1 MGNARVIARNSALL
15 AGAYGV
21 TKIFSVAL
29 TAVAARVL
37 GPGGYGLYA
46 MGSAFVEVGRILAG
60 GGVPLIVTRE
70 VAKQRASS
78 PRIAAHASL
87 LEVLA
92 GAAVYLLVLAA
103 IVVIGYPRE
112 VLFCAILLGS
122 AILLENQSD
131 IVDAV
136 FNGHENVVPSARA
149 FAVGAVVHFG
159 SGTAALLGGLGL
171 YGYCCAAIVGFAARY
186 VVLQFSGWRAG
197 VIARGRSDIERD
209 ELVRLGK
216 MAAPLLGAMVV
227 SLMFHR
233 MDILMLGRMVDEA
246 EVGRYGAAVRII
258 DVLVLMPRVMATAAF
273 PAMRRTLDAEGREL
287 TAMLVAKALRL
298 TLLLCSAVALSV
310 WILAP
315 WALLWVTGREFVSA
329 TPTLRILAFGVLMQ
343 AASYVFARL
352 LVALE
357 RERDFLLIGIL
368 SLLCNFTLNLVW
380 IPRYGID
387 GAALAT
393 VLSYVL
399 NSLLY
404 YGYSFAQGVRVPLLR
419 ASAGNLAA
427 FFAALVVGYRLSNAK
442 SLAEAGSQFLLP
454 STIAAML
461 LTWLLVA
468 ILLRALGWRDL
479 SVLREMLRR
488 SP

>member
-37 GPGGYGLYA
+37 GPGGYGFYA

-70 VAKQRASS
+70 VAKDRPQSA
-78 PRIAAHASL
+78 RIAAHASL
-87 LEVLA
+87 LELIA
-92 GAAVYLLVLAA
+92 GAVVYVLVLAA

-112 VLFCAILLGS
+112 VLFCTIVLGS
-122 AILLENQSD
+122 ALWLENQSD

-136 FNGHENVVPSARA
+136 FNGHENVVPSSRA
-149 FAVGAVVHFG
+149 FAVGALVHFG

-171 YGYCCAAIVGFAARY
+171 YGYCAAAIVGFGARY
-186 VVLQFSGWRAG
+186 LMLQVAGLRDG
-197 VIARGRSDIERD
+197 VIAHRRSQVDRG
-209 ELVRLGK
+209 ELVRLGR

-298 TLLLCSAVALSV
+298 TLLLCSAVALVV

-329 TPTLRILAFGVLMQ
+329 TSTLRILALGVLLQ
-343 AASYVFARL
+343 ATSYVFARL

-368 SLLCNFTLNLVW
+368 SLLCNFTLNLIW
-380 IPRYGID
+380 IPRWGID

-393 VLSYVL
+393 VVSYVL

-404 YGYSFAQGVRVPLLR
+404 YGYSFAQGVRVSLWRSSL
-419 ASAGNLAA
+419 ANFAA
-427 FFAALVVGYRLSNAK
+427 FFAALAVGYRLGHANGI
-442 SLAEAGSQFLLP
+442 AEASQQVLSL
-454 STIAAML
+454 STVVAML
-461 LTWLLVA
+461 STWLLA
-468 ILLRALGWRDL
+468 MILLRALGWRDL

>member
-1 MGNARVIARNSALL
+1 
-15 AGAYGV
+15 
-21 TKIFSVAL
+21 
-29 TAVAARVL
+29 
-37 GPGGYGLYA
+37 
-46 MGSAFVEVGRILAG
+46 
-60 GGVPLIVTRE
+60 
-70 VAKQRASS
+70 
-78 PRIAAHASL
+78 
-87 LEVLA
+87 
-92 GAAVYLLVLAA
+92 
-103 IVVIGYPRE
+103 
-112 VLFCAILLGS
+112 
-122 AILLENQSD
+122 
-131 IVDAV
+131 
-136 FNGHENVVPSARA
+136 
-149 FAVGAVVHFG
+149 
-159 SGTAALLGGLGL
+159 
-171 YGYCCAAIVGFAARY
+171 
-186 VVLQFSGWRAG
+186 
-197 VIARGRSDIERD
+197 
-209 ELVRLGK
+209 
-216 MAAPLLGAMVV
+216 MVV

-298 TLLLCSAVALSV
+298 TLLLCSAVALAV

-329 TPTLRILAFGVLMQ
+329 TPTLRILAFGVLLQ

-368 SLLCNFTLNLVW
+368 SLLCNFALNLVW

-393 VLSYVL
+393 VVSYVL

-419 ASAGNLAA
+419 ASAGNFAA
-427 FFAALVVGYRLSNAK
+427 FFAALAVGYRIGDAK
-442 SLAEAGSQFLLP
+442 SLVEAGNQFLALG
-454 STIAAML
+454 TIVSML

-468 ILLRALGWRDL
+468 ILLRALGPRDL

-488 SP
+488 GG